1 MVSADEKCTPPSV
14 MDWTDDGAAE
24 EPAIEKCTP
33 PSVMD
38 WTDDGAAEEPA
49 MDLEEGTGPDRTA
62 VAAYSG
68 PLASQGV
75 PTPA

>member
-1 MVSADEKCTPPSV
+1 MGTTTSHESNTNTMVSAD
-14 MDWTDDGAAE
+14 
-24 EPAIEKCTP
+24 EKCTP

>member
-1 MVSADEKCTPPSV
+1 MGTTTSHESNTNTMVSADEKCTPPSV

-24 EPAIEKCTP
+24 EL
-33 PSVMD
+33 
-38 WTDDGAAEEPA
+38 A